1 MVITDKIKNNS
12 IHGDKLYKTTRIVL
26 FSLFS
31 ISSLNT
37 TKKNIKESKVLII
50 NIMVIGIRKNK
61 LITSFNYFLVKMQLR
76 TLQLL
81 S

>member
-61 LITSFNYFLVKMQLR
+61 LITPFNYFLVKMQLR

-81 S
+81 L